1 MENKMIE
8 EISEIK
14 ITQALIVQ
22 RQNQT
27 DKVIEKL
34 SDTLSGLSSKVT
46 KGFYIALGVILM
58 ASGSITDVGKIVVK
72 FIGG

>member
-1 MENKMIE
+1 MESKMIE

-14 ITQALIVQ
+14 VTQALIVQ
-22 RQNQT
+22 RQDQT

-34 SDTLSGLSSKVT
+34 SDTLVSLSSKVT

-58 ASGSITDVGKIVVK
+58 ASGSITDVGKLMVK